1 MSEDVADFHRG
12 TNLKMII
19 LIQMNKVL
27 MKLKSSCWMVK
38 INSYALLILTK
49 MFVLFKYFLNY
60 SQFNLKDNCGSLHT
74 LLPLFESFKLWKKW
88 ESG

>member
-1 MSEDVADFHRG
+1 MSEDVADSHRG

-19 LIQMNKVL
+19 LIQMNQVL

-38 INSYALLILTK
+38 INSYALLMLTK

-60 SQFNLKDNCGSLHT
+60 SQFNLKDNCWSLHT